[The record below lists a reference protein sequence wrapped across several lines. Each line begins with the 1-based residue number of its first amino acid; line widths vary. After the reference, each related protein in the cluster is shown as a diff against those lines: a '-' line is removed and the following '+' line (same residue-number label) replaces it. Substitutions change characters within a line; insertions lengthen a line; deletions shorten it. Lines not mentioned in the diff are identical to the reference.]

1 MHALLHATLTHRSLL
16 SPDVKTAT
24 TKDDILFHL
33 SNLRGPVDVKDQ
45 LADKIRNDDTNGLV
59 RSLHQQILFQPLN
72 KAKWYYSMLDNKRRL
87 HVTVLCSVIERLLYC
102 SRCPRPVVKCNDDF
116 AASLPRIVVLFAR
129 ATGCSAIRSLTIGN
143 CIRVMLRLSSPF
155 PQTAD
160 RFIESLL
167 PLVDQDGDES
177 TLSEVPSD
185 LLTDT
190 ARAIAR
196 FVVRSKSRTVLASV
210 EAKASTLITNLETA
224 LSSPERR
231 QFEGALEALAQISQ
245 ISSIASQMSKR
256 RVLVYAVCKH
266 LSSIRTRVRKKA
278 VVVVGILLAS
288 YNVQRAKEMLFE
300 SNLELITNAVTKA
313 ALRESNLKLQKSM
326 FSRLC
331 DLVNKKGL
339 DSEIIHLGMK
349 SLLDIALSDTVAEE
363 VSMESAV
370 AYLVIA
376 KKVIHSEEVLSAI
389 VQFTTSLF
397 AKVRKTALALLQE
410 ITFWDRGSLS
420 VLLHKTVMLE
430 CFGLILSHGSDIDG
444 QTVLKIC
451 RQLLF
456 EKCNHAIVLQSSAV
470 VSALVDLVTKDPGRN
485 RTAYVAAFDL
495 LLELLEDDGN
505 LAVYFLQYN
514 ELLPWLI
521 KTCNR
526 TTDESIKQ
534 RLIPLIIRF
543 SVLLLDE

>member
-1 MHALLHATLTHRSLL
+1 M
-16 SPDVKTAT
+16 KTAT

-33 SNLRGPVDVKDQ
+33 SNFRGPVDVTDQ
-45 LADKIRNDDTNGLV
+45 LAEKISNDDINGLV
-59 RSLHQQILFQPLN
+59 RSLHQVILYQPSN

-102 SRCPRPVVKCNDDF
+102 SRSPRPVVKCNDDF
-116 AASLPRIVVLFAR
+116 AACLPRLVDLFAR
-129 ATGCSAIRSLTIGN
+129 ATGCSAIRFLTIGN

-196 FVVRSKSRTVLASV
+196 FVVKSKSMTVLASV
-210 EAKASTLITNLETA
+210 EAKASTLISILETA

-256 RVLVYAVCKH
+256 RVLVYAVCRH

-288 YNVQRAKEMLFE
+288 YDVQRAKVE

-326 FSRLC
+326 FSTLC

-339 DSEIIHLGMK
+339 DSEGMHRGMK

-376 KKVIHSEEVLSAI
+376 KKVTHSEEVLSAI
-389 VQFTTSLF
+389 VQFTTSVF
-397 AKVRKTALALLQE
+397 AKVRKTALALLAE

-420 VLLHKTVMLE
+420 VLLHRTVMLE
-430 CFGLILSHGSDIDG
+430 CFGLILSHGSDKDG

-451 RQLLF
+451 KQLLF
-456 EKCNHAIVLQSSAV
+456 ENCNHAIVLQSSAV

-543 SVLLLDE
+543 SALLLEEY